1 MRTLVIPAVLVLT
14 LSMVPVAAVA
24 GDNPGRQP
32 VPELSQQVND
42 TQLSQY
48 KGKLGE
54 PTDFSQVSRTVP
66 TTQQVIGDAVN
77 FSENIMGTM
86 QGYNTHPPSDPSIAA
101 TGHNGP
107 SQGIGPTWMRG
118 KDITVYMR

>member
-48 KGKLGE
+48 KGKLGD

-77 FSENIMGTM
+77 FSENIMGTCRA
-86 QGYNTHPPSDPSIAA
+86 TTPIHPAILPSVPPA
-101 TGHNGP
+101 T
-107 SQGIGPTWMRG
+107 
-118 KDITVYMR
+118 TVPAKA